1 MQKPAFDPG
10 LTTQYGARLSRAVN
24 RDGAFN
30 VRRTGATW
38 RAFHLWQRI
47 VSMSWIGFSTLAVGS
62 YLVANTIFAFIY
74 YLLPT
79 GEIGGIEATSAST
92 KFLYGFFFSA
102 HTLTTVG
109 YGNFAPRSILANS
122 IASVEALSGLL
133 GFSVLTG
140 LLVARASRPT
150 ARIRFSRN
158 GLVTPYQNTTAL
170 MFRVAN
176 ERPYNLIE
184 VEARAMLMTVDS
196 NSSAPVRKFDLLTLE
211 RPTILF
217 FALSWTIVH
226 PIDESSPLWG
236 KTPQDLERLQA
247 EILLM
252 IKGFDETFGQ
262 TVNARFSY
270 RYDEIVWNAK
280 FTPTFFVDPADG
292 ELVLE
297 LDRLGD
303 FERVPAPTR

>member
-10 LTTQYGARLSRAVN
+10 LTTQYGARLNRAVN
-24 RDGAFN
+24 RDGTFN
-30 VRRTGATW
+30 VRRAGVTW
-38 RAFHLWQRI
+38 RAFHLWQSI
-47 VSMSWIGFSTLAVGS
+47 VNMSWAGFAALAVGS
-62 YLVANTIFAFIY
+62 YLTANTIFALMYF
-74 YLLPT
+74 LLPS
-79 GEIGGIEATSAST
+79 GEIGGIEATNGPT

-122 IASVEALSGLL
+122 IASIEALSGLM

-140 LLVARASRPT
+140 LLVARASRPS

-158 GLVTPYQNTTAL
+158 GLIAPYQSTTAL

-184 VEARAMLMTVDS
+184 VEARAMLMTVQG
-196 NSSAPVRKFDLLTLE
+196 NNHTPTRRFDLLALE
-211 RPTILF
+211 RQSILF
-217 FALSWTIVH
+217 FPLSWTVVH
-226 PIDESSPLWG
+226 PIDESSPLYG
-236 KTPQDLERLQA
+236 KTAQDLEQLQA

-270 RYDEIVWNAK
+270 RYDEIIWNAK
-280 FTPTFFVDPADG
+280 FAPTFFVDPQDG
-292 ELVLE
+292 NLILE

-303 FERVPAPTR
+303 FERVSAPTA